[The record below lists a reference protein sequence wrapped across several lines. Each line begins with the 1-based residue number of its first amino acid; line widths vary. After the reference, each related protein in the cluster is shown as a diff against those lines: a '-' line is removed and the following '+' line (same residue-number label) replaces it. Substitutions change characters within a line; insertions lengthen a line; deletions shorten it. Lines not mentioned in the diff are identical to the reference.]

1 MSFIRTLLK
10 TWLGPQRNTKQLSLE
25 SKQTG
30 SCGGMSTT
38 ELKIRIELI
47 LDGVDTRQIIEP
59 VTGIAALSHALQSEF
74 LTQLASVAE
83 LSASHAY
90 ALLLTYAPALNAMST
105 SEHSYWLETIKQ
117 ALSEQKFEHAEI
129 LINGYGDFVSNLDK
143 TTVQLSEVAELLEK
157 LISTISQDTLTIGHL
172 DISSKQQAYTDG
184 KQLYLPASISSFDNY
199 ADNFS
204 LYKVITFQ
212 LLGQLQCESLLAI
225 KPLQSGIADH
235 GNDFLQ
241 QFSFIETVRI
251 NHYLKYTFPGVWRK
265 IVDIHK
271 KLAVEN
277 YPESLFEGD
286 EKTTVFN
293 TLAIMEQ
300 SDFAS
305 FSSDSL
311 PYQGDFSPE
320 KLILN
325 QVENSEN
332 QSVLMNLM
340 NNNIDAG
347 EDALT
352 EDKLADRISIKHNAN
367 AEALANLPDK
377 HQDIWE
383 QLNET
388 VAQHQQ
394 EAEKRREEE
403 SNKRVYYYPEWD
415 TSLNQYRQDW
425 CRVEEIAISDNENA
439 THALDKTDLRFS
451 EYKIKKTLD
460 MIINTQRF
468 IRYQSDGD
476 EIDIDAW
483 VEAKSNKT
491 KHADDFQNVYV
502 RNNKNSRSVA
512 IMFAVDISGSTAG
525 WKNEIIQQSTWLLS
539 RTLSKLDD
547 QFAIYAFS
555 GSGREQCDIYPVKEF
570 KEKYSPTIKQRIAN
584 LSAKQY
590 TRMGA
595 AIRHLS
601 KILNQAEAKTK
612 ILFVLTDGRPDDI
625 DSYRGHYGVEDTRRA
640 FNEAKALYLNPFV
653 LTFDQ
658 ACIDYLPH
666 MLGKNRY
673 RLISDI
679 AMLPVQ
685 ISTIYKQL
693 TT

>member
-117 ALSEQKFEHAEI
+117 ALSEQEFEHAET

-143 TTVQLSEVAELLEK
+143 TTVQLSEVAELLER
-157 LISTISQDTLTIGHL
+157 LISSISHDTLTIGHL

-212 LLGQLQCESLLAI
+212 LLGQIQCESLLAI
-225 KPLQSGIADH
+225 EPLQSGIADH

-286 EKTTVFN
+286 EKTTVFD

-332 QSVLMNLM
+332 QSVFMNLM

-352 EDKLADRISIKHNAN
+352 EDKLAGRISIKHNAY

-388 VAQHQQ
+388 VAQYQQ

-415 TSLNQYRQDW
+415 TSLKQYRQDW
-425 CRVEEIAISDNENA
+425 CRVEEIAISDNENT

>member
-1 MSFIRTLLK
+1 MSFIRTLLNA
-10 TWLGPQRNTKQLSLE
+10 WWGPQRNTKQLSLE

-59 VTGIAALSHALQSEF
+59 VTEIAALSHALQSEF
-74 LTQLASVAE
+74 LAQLANVAE
-83 LSASHAY
+83 LSPHHAY
-90 ALLLTYAPALNAMST
+90 SLMQIYTPALNSMT
-105 SEHSYWLETIKQ
+105 PLDHGIWLDNIKQ
-117 ALSEQKFEHAEI
+117 ALSEQAFEDAET
-129 LINGYGDFVSNLDK
+129 LIKGYADFASQLDK
-143 TTVQLSEVAELLEK
+143 STVQFSEVAELLEK
-157 LISTISQDTLTIGHL
+157 LISSISKVSITIGHV
-172 DISSKQQAYTDG
+172 DTPHTQQAYTDG
-184 KQLYLPASISSFDNY
+184 KQLYLPASISQFDNY
-199 ADNFS
+199 ADNYS

-212 LLGQLQCESLLAI
+212 LLGQLQCNSCSVIE
-225 KPLQSGIADH
+225 PLQSGITRH

-241 QFSFIETVRI
+241 QFSFIETARI
-251 NHYLKYTFPGVWRK
+251 NHYLQHTFPGIWRN
-265 IVDIHK
+265 IQDIHK
-271 KLAVEN
+271 KLGIDD
-277 YPESLFEGD
+277 YPESLFTGD
-286 EKTTVFN
+286 EKTTAFDS
-293 TLAIMEQ
+293 LAIMEQ
-300 SDFAS
+300 AGTA
-305 FSSDSL
+305 FSSLAL
-311 PYQGDFSPE
+311 PYQADFSPE
-320 KLILN
+320 RLTHT
-325 QVENSEN
+325 QPEASEN
-332 QSVLMNLM
+332 KAVLMNLF
-340 NNNIDAG
+340 NDNIDAG
-347 EDALT
+347 EDMLT
-352 EDKLADRISIKHNAN
+352 EDEMADRISLKHNAN
-367 AEALANLPDK
+367 ADALANLPDK
-377 HQDIWE
+377 HKAIWD

-394 EAEKRREEE
+394 ETEKRREEE
-403 SNKRVYYYPEWD
+403 RKKRVYYYPEWD

-425 CRVEEIAISDNENA
+425 CRVEEKPISDDDNGAE
-439 THALDKTDLRFS
+439 ALNKAALRFS
-451 EYKIKKTLD
+451 EYQIKKTLD

-483 VEAKSNKT
+483 VEASSNKT
-491 KHADDFQNVYV
+491 KHADDFQNVYI

-547 QFAIYAFS
+547 QYAIYAFS
-555 GSGREQCDIYPVKEF
+555 GSGREQCDIYPVKQF
-570 KEKYSPTIKQRIAN
+570 NEKYSHTIKQRIAN

-658 ACIDYLPH
+658 ACMDYLPH

-685 ISTIYKQL
+685 ISTLYKQL